1 MEVNESNED
10 IRKRST
16 ILRQKLDLMNI
27 SINYAWNTFAKES
40 WRKKRDIVEKEL
52 KEIDD
57 ALCRTEIV
65 TKFDLMEF
73 D

>member
-1 MEVNESNED
+1 MEINENNED
-10 IRKRST
+10 IRKKAA
-16 ILRQKLDLMNI
+16 ILRQKLDLINL
-27 SINYAWNTFAKES
+27 SIKCAGNAETRKS
-40 WRKKRDIVEKEL
+40 WEGQRDIAIKML

>member
-1 MEVNESNED
+1 MEVNENNEE
-10 IRKRST
+10 IRKRSA
-16 ILRQKLDLMNI
+16 ILRQKLDLMNL
-27 SINYAWNTFAKES
+27 SINYASNTFARES
-40 WRKKRDIVEKEL
+40 WERKRDKVKEEL

-57 ALCRTEIV
+57 TLCRTEIV